1 MYFRVKRSGAYPYLQ
16 VVQSYRDGQQVRQ
29 HVIATLGRLDVLQAT
44 GQMDRLIRSG
54 VRNCEGNLAARFGIR
69 DSCQVIGSAVA
80 TGLLVDIRL
89 K

>member
-16 VVQSYRDGQQVRQ
+16 VVQSYRDGRQVRQ

-54 VRNCEGNLAARFGIR
+54 VRFCEK
-69 DSCQVIGSAVA
+69 VVA
-80 TGLLVDIRL
+80 IDAHASGRR
-89 K
+89 KR